1 MKIPLPS
8 QKRILSYSLWKS
20 GSDTMMQDKFQV
32 GRVVLAKA
40 GRDKGKAFIIIQRL
54 DADYVLI
61 ADGKGRSI
69 NKPKKKKIRHL
80 TAKPA
85 LVQELREKL
94 LAGRQVLDAD
104 IRKSLQSLGYEK

>member
-1 MKIPLPS
+1 
-8 QKRILSYSLWKS
+8 
-20 GSDTMMQDKFQV
+20 MMQDKFQV

-69 NKPKKKKIRHL
+69 NKPKK
-80 TAKPA
+80 
-85 LVQELREKL
+85 
-94 LAGRQVLDAD
+94 
-104 IRKSLQSLGYEK
+104 